1 MGRAC
6 SARGTRPQI
15 IFRTFSSFSALR
27 ICSFL
32 FTHSIYR
39 ISPSASKGPNLIVAK
54 WLELL
59 LRIREVPGSKLGLET
74 GYPE

>member
-6 SARGTRPQI
+6 SAHGARPQI
-15 IFRTFSSFSALR
+15 IFRTFRSFPALR

-32 FTHSIYR
+32 FTHSMYR
-39 ISPSASKGPNLIVAK
+39 ISPSASKGPNLIVAE

-59 LRIREVPGSKLGLET
+59 LRIREVPGSKLGPES